1 MWKFIVR
8 YTVLLAVITINIT
21 NSYASSLT
29 QQRKDYQLWQT
40 NGKKGDNNSQ
50 QKRLDQ
56 LKNYP
61 LYPYALFDY
70 LTANMSSVSTD
81 QITDF
86 VKSYYDTP
94 LANDLKRQYIKYLN
108 DNQQWSTLISFPRD
122 SSTQSNCYYHYAL
135 YQLGHKQ
142 QALASVA
149 SIWLTGNELPSA
161 CDALFKVWDKEHGR
175 TANLI
180 LLRIE
185 LALKANNIK
194 LVRYLTNLLPDT
206 YKTTRSA
213 LLAVLSDPK
222 QLVAFS
228 DKIAYSHF
236 TQSVVVNSFGR
247 LARRDPKYAKKVL
260 STLATQQHLS
270 TQQHNQLKR
279 DIAWQWFTTSAT
291 KEDIQWRDQ
300 IIAKQGSTA
309 LIEKRIRL
317 AIRDQDDHQVLHWIH
332 LLPKDSQDKDEW
344 RYWEAKILKKQ
355 GYVKQAN
362 SILNALIKER
372 GFYAMLSAQNLNK
385 PYHYNLNYTVI
396 AQKSLEEE
404 YNLLM
409 QRYKQQPTI
418 QRIIELRYW
427 GNYQQASREWR
438 NYLSQPNNSTKLA
451 ELARYAYLQ
460 NWGEYSVQA
469 TISGKLWNNWV
480 ERFPPVHID
489 TFKQALNDK
498 TIPISYSLAIA
509 RQESALAPTVSS
521 PAGARGLMQ
530 LMPATAKETARKIT
544 DFSYQSPNQLYEPET
559 NILLG
564 TYYLNSVYQQFNHNR
579 ILSSA
584 AYNAGPGRVKR
595 WLTESNSQLD
605 AISFIETIPY
615 TETRNYVKNVLV
627 YDYIYQLVLKQKPK
641 GLFTAEELNYAY

>member
-1 MWKFIVR
+1 MWKFIAR
-8 YTVLLAVITINIT
+8 YTVLLAVIAINTT
-21 NSYASSLT
+21 NSYASPLT
-29 QQRKDYQLWQT
+29 QQRNDYQLWQT
-40 NGKKGDNNSQ
+40 NGKKGDNNAQ
-50 QKRLDQ
+50 IKLLDQ

-70 LTANMSSVSTD
+70 LTMNMSKVSAD
-81 QITDF
+81 QITNF
-86 VKSYYDTP
+86 VKNYHDTP
-94 LANDLKRQYIKYLN
+94 LAKDLKRQYIKYLN
-108 DNQQWSTLISFPRD
+108 DTQQWSTLTSFPRD
-122 SSTQSNCYYHYAL
+122 NSTQSNCYYHYAL

-142 QALASVA
+142 QALAPIE

-161 CDALFKVWDKEHGR
+161 CDALFKVWDQEHGR
-175 TANLI
+175 SENLI

-194 LVRYLTNLLPDT
+194 LARYLTNLLPDS
-206 YKTTRSA
+206 YKTTRTA
-213 LLAVLSDPK
+213 LLAVLNDPK
-222 QLVAFS
+222 QLVPFS
-228 DKIAYSHF
+228 DKISYSHF
-236 TQSVVVNSFGR
+236 TQSIVINSFGR

-260 STLATQQHLS
+260 SKLATQQRLS
-270 TQQHNQLKR
+270 PEQHNRLKC
-279 DIAWQWFTTSAT
+279 DIAWQWFTSSAT
-291 KEDIQWRDQ
+291 KEEVQWRDQ

-317 AIRDQDDHQVLHWIH
+317 AIRDQDDRQVLHWIH
-332 LLPKDSQDKDEW
+332 LLPKESQDNDEW
-344 RYWEAKILKKQ
+344 RYWQAKILKKQ
-355 GYVKQAN
+355 GHIKQAN
-362 SILNALIKER
+362 SILNALVNGR
-372 GFYAMLSAQNLNK
+372 GFYAMLSAQHLNK

-396 AQKSLEEE
+396 AQKTLKEE

-427 GNYQQASREWR
+427 GDYQQASREWR
-438 NYLSQPNNSTKLA
+438 NYLSQPNNSAQLA

-469 TISGKLWNNWV
+469 TIAGKLWNNWV
-480 ERFPPVHID
+480 ERFPAVHIN
-489 TFKQALNDK
+489 TFKHALNNK
-498 TIPISYSLAIA
+498 NIPISYSLAIA

-564 TYYLNSVYQQFNHNR
+564 TYYLDSIYQQFNHNR

-584 AYNAGPGRVKR
+584 AYNAGPNRVKR
-595 WLTESNSQLD
+595 WLTETNNQLD
-605 AISFIETIPY
+605 AVSFIETIPY

-641 GLFTAEELNYAY
+641 GLLTAEELNYQY

>member
-70 LTANMSSVSTD
+70 LTANISSVSTD

-175 TANLI
+175 TENLI

-213 LLAVLSDPK
+213 LLAVLNDPK

-270 TQQHNQLKR
+270 TEQHNQLKR
-279 DIAWQWFTTSAT
+279 DIAWQWFTASAT

-438 NYLSQPNNSTKLA
+438 NYLSQLNNSTKLA

-480 ERFPPVHID
+480 ERFPAVHID

-564 TYYLNSVYQQFNHNR
+564 TYYLDSVYQQFNHNR